1 MQMNLHIRFGS
12 KLPKLCISSIIK
24 QKALNR
30 KKLNCLNLRS
40 FAVTFI
46 QYLNQENVYR
56 KLSSLYTGPQKK
68 AGLAFILWFQK
79 NTLRKQQGLPHRKCG
94 PISVSFQVT
103 QANITPNEKTWI
115 LVQSF

>member
-1 MQMNLHIRFGS
+1 MQMNLYIRLGS
-12 KLPKLCISSIIK
+12 KLPKLCISSIKK
-24 QKALNR
+24 QKAFNR
-30 KKLNCLNLRS
+30 KKLNCLNLRG

-46 QYLNQENVYR
+46 QYLNQENLYR
-56 KLSSLYTGPQKK
+56 KLSSLY